1 MLVLILRPLEAGHRS
16 SQFVLQDSSK
26 ECRSRSVEKRTW
38 CCDVLLP
45 ESESARDGAS
55 ESRLG
60 PMLSCDGLLRID
72 TGTCGERDPDPDPDP
87 DDSLSSPTEG
97 RAPCEVDCTEERSFF
112 DIAKGIFLLQQRCL
126 GYIPVTDL
134 SPVNPCFLCAPYESR
149 GEKKIVRTV
158 ENKPNI
164 ARKPILPPERH
175 HHHSKTDRRGRNQT
189 LTTSALIAAVH
200 PSQVNKSVNRYV
212 SQCNNSARP
221 SSEVKRER

>member
-1 MLVLILRPLEAGHRS
+1 MLVLILRPLEAGRRS
-16 SQFVLQDSSK
+16 SQFVRQDSST

-60 PMLSCDGLLRID
+60 PMLSCDGLLRSD
-72 TGTCGERDPDPDPDP
+72 AGTCGERDPDP

-97 RAPCEVDCTEERSFF
+97 RVPCEVDCTEERSFF

-126 GYIPVTDL
+126 GYIPVTEL

-149 GEKKIVRTV
+149 NTV

-164 ARKPILPPERH
+164 AKNQYYHRKDVIIIQRQTETRKKSNSHNVGINSCRPPLA
-175 HHHSKTDRRGRNQT
+175 G
-189 LTTSALIAAVH
+189 
-200 PSQVNKSVNRYV
+200 
-212 SQCNNSARP
+212 
-221 SSEVKRER
+221 